1 MAVKGPEPLPYTLVA
16 GEDLS
21 AKQFAPIAINAAGKA
36 ILSNGAGTV
45 FIGVLEN
52 KPKADEHA
60 TVQLGPCVTKVRV
73 GLAVTAGNY
82 LTIQSGG
89 WFVPGQAATFN
100 TSLWANAGSK
110 TSIAGVAFETVAS
123 GGIATAKLFQALT
136 FVNSN

>member
-16 GEDLS
+16 GADLS
-21 AKQFAPIAINAAGKA
+21 GAQFAPIAINANGQA
-36 ILSNGAGTV
+36 IVSNGGGTA

-52 KPKADEHA
+52 KPKLGEHA

-73 GLAVTAGNY
+73 GLAVTPGNY

-89 WFVPGQAATFN
+89 WFIPGQAATFN
-100 TSLWANAGSK
+100 NSVWANAGSK
-110 TSIAGVAFETVAS
+110 TAIAGIAFDTVAS
-123 GGIATAKLFQALT
+123 GGVATAKIFQALT